1 MKMRAE
7 YEELPVSLQ
16 VCVCVCACVYTETRR
31 LLVFN
36 AICCVVVIRSAVLC

>member
-16 VCVCVCACVYTETRR
+16 VCVCVCVCVCVYGDT
-31 LLVFN
+31 
-36 AICCVVVIRSAVLC
+36 